1 MSRGPARGRAAIRL
15 ERAFRTLSLLATL
28 VVSAA
33 ATVRAQSWAP
43 VGPFGGDVRSLVT
56 APQDPRVVYLGT
68 ASGSVYRSEDS
79 ALHWRRAQPGFP
91 LRDASIDDIV
101 VDPAGVL
108 YAGYW
113 EIHGAG
119 GGVARSEDGG
129 RTFTVLPGI
138 AGQAVRS
145 LALAPSNPRVLVA
158 GTLTGVFRTRDAG
171 QTWERIS
178 PEGDVEIRNVNSVA
192 IDPAD
197 AETIYVGTWHLPWK
211 TRDGGGSWRSIHV
224 GIIDD
229 SDIMTLTLDR
239 RLPDV
244 LYATACS
251 GIYRSRDA
259 AQRWTKVRGIPS
271 SSRRTRAFALHP
283 LRTDTLYAGTTEGFW
298 SSEDG
303 GTSWRLRTDRRLVVN
318 AVLVLPD
325 GTLLLGADG
334 AGVLRSSSGGAA
346 WAPSNLGFSERFV
359 SRVLFDPASG
369 RVLAGILGDRQF
381 GGVFAAPRPEGPW
394 NRVASGLEGREVLS
408 LALAGPSLLA
418 GTDDGLFLAAPG
430 EPWRRLP
437 TLVNGVDT
445 HPRVVDVVAV
455 SDRSF
460 LAASPNGVLRSVDG
474 GNRWERKSLDVGG
487 PVLALGGALTDRRR
501 VMAVTSLAFYVS
513 PDGGGSWEITAEASK
528 QIRVHALAFLP
539 GDDSVVFAATAGGLL
554 KSSDQGRT
562 WQPRGGGLPQLDIT
576 GLALHPDGRTLA
588 ASDYSTGGLWR
599 SVDAGDTWTAF
610 PTEGLVSKRVWT
622 LALDPG
628 VPWRPVAAPS
638 AGGLHS
644 WRAAEE
650 AAPGAQ

>member
-1 MSRGPARGRAAIRL
+1 VTAGPRRGRAAIGM
-15 ERAFRTLSLLATL
+15 ERAFRTLPLLAAFF
-28 VVSAA
+28 VSAA
-33 ATVRAQSWAP
+33 PGHAQSWAP

-56 APQDPRVVYLGT
+56 DPHDPRIVYLGT

-91 LRDASIDDIV
+91 LRDTSIDDLV
-101 VDPAGVL
+101 VDPAGVV

-113 EIHGAG
+113 EVHGSG

-138 AGQAVRS
+138 AGQAVRA
-145 LALAPSNPRVLVA
+145 LAIAPSNPRVLVA
-158 GTLTGVFRTRDAG
+158 GALAGVFRSRDAG

-178 PEGDVEIRNVNSVA
+178 PEGNVELRNVNSVA
-192 IDPAD
+192 IDPANS
-197 AETIYVGTWHLPWK
+197 ETIYAGTWHLPWK
-211 TRDGGGSWRSIHV
+211 TRDGGTTWRSIHA

-229 SDIMTLTLDR
+229 SDIMTLTIDR

-251 GIYRSRDA
+251 GIYRTRDA
-259 AQRWTKVRGIPS
+259 AQRWTKIRGIPS

-283 LRTDTLYAGTTEGFW
+283 LRTDTLFAGTTEGFW
-298 SSEDG
+298 TSEDG
-303 GTSWRLRTDRRLVVN
+303 GGSWRLRTDRRLVVN

-334 AGVLRSSSGGAA
+334 AGILRSSNGGVA

-359 SRVLFDPASG
+359 SRVLFDPVNK
-369 RVLAGILGDRQF
+369 RVLAGVLGDRQF

-418 GTDDGLFLAAPG
+418 GTDDGVFLAAPG

-437 TLVNGVDT
+437 TVVDGVEA

-460 LAASPNGVLRSVDG
+460 LVASPKGVLRSADG
-474 GNRWERKSLDVGG
+474 GERWERKTLGVGG
-487 PVLALGGALTDRRR
+487 PVLALGGSLSDRRF
-501 VMAVTSLAFYVS
+501 VIAATPIAFYVS
-513 PDGGGSWEITAEASK
+513 PDGGASWEIISEAS
-528 QIRVHALAFLP
+528 QLSRVHALAFLP
-539 GDDSVVFAATAGGLL
+539 GDDRVVFAATSGGLL
-554 KSSDQGRT
+554 KSADQGRT
-562 WQPRGGGLPQLDIT
+562 WHPRGGGLPQLDIT

-588 ASDYSTGGLWR
+588 ASDYSSGGLWR
-599 SVDAGDTWTAF
+599 SEDAGDTWTTF
-610 PTEGLVSKRVWT
+610 PTEGLVSTRVWT

-628 VPWRPVAAPS
+628 VAWRPIAAPS
-638 AGGLHS
+638 SGGLHA
-644 WRAAEE
+644 WRP
-650 AAPGAQ
+650 APEGSPGGQ

>member
-1 MSRGPARGRAAIRL
+1 MDRALRL
-15 ERAFRTLSLLATL
+15 RTVFLLLPL
-28 VVSAA
+28 VVSAVA
-33 ATVRAQSWAP
+33 GAQAQSWAP

-56 APQDPRVVYLGT
+56 DPHDPRVVYLGT

-91 LRDASIDDIV
+91 VRDASIDDLV

-113 EIHGAG
+113 HLHGPG

-129 RTFTVLPGI
+129 RTFTILPGI

-145 LALAPSNPRVLVA
+145 LAIAPSDPRVLVA
-158 GTLTGVFRTRDAG
+158 GTLAGVFRTRDAG

-178 PEGDVEIRNVNSVA
+178 PEDDAELRNVNSVA
-192 IDPAD
+192 IDFAD
-197 AETIYVGTWHLPWK
+197 PETIYVGTWHLPWK
-211 TRDGGGSWRSIHV
+211 TRDGGASWRSIHV

-318 AVLVLPD
+318 AVLVLRD
-325 GTLLLGADG
+325 GTLILGADG
-334 AGVLRSSSGGAA
+334 AGVLRSSNGGAS

-359 SRVLFDPASG
+359 SRVLFDPAHS
-369 RVLAGILGDRQF
+369 RVLASILGDRQF
-381 GGVFAAPRPEGPW
+381 GGVFSAPRPEGPW
-394 NRVASGLEGREVLS
+394 HRVASGLEGREVLS
-408 LALAGPSLLA
+408 LALAGSSLLA
-418 GTDDGLFLAAPG
+418 GTDDGLFMAPPG
-430 EPWRRLP
+430 APWRRLP
-437 TLVNGVDT
+437 TTVGGVDT
-445 HPRVVDVVAV
+445 RPRVVDVVAV
-455 SDRSF
+455 SERTF

-474 GNRWERKSLDVGG
+474 GERWERKALDVGG
-487 PVLALGGALTDRRR
+487 PVLALAAALGDRRR
-501 VMAVTSLAFYVS
+501 VMAVTSLAYYVS
-513 PDGGGSWEITAEASK
+513 SDGGASWQVTAEASK
-528 QIRVHALAFLP
+528 QSRVHAIAFLP
-539 GDDSVVFAATAGGLL
+539 GDDDVVFAATAGGLF

-576 GLALHPDGRTLA
+576 GLAVHPDGRTLA

-599 SVDAGDTWTAF
+599 SVDAGDTWSSL

-622 LALDPG
+622 VALDPG

-638 AGGLHS
+638 AGGLHF